1 MQMNRFARKLNN
13 KSGNSIM
20 MALLLLLVATV
31 VSIVIVTVALTSTMH
46 VDDNRTSQQEY
57 LACVSAA
64 EMLRDGLA
72 GSTYTYEEKS
82 GEYPYLNK
90 EYVDEEYTNIWGE
103 TKTRSVLKEVT
114 KKETYNPEPTSKTT
128 ATNDNLKNFVTKVS
142 EAIRDGSSWITT
154 SGTFKVSQTDID
166 ANNPVEA
173 YWKITQS
180 SDRKFYLKVKLSYKQ
195 SEESDG
201 YRMTLVI
208 PITVTTNSED
218 TEGLLCQLTIDDVK
232 KLYKEG
238 VTDSYYGDITYKSV
252 HRKTETYTKKK
263 YGSTK
268 TYTKIKESDD
278 ESAKV
283 IHEDFKVTT
292 KTTTVSWGV
301 TSDADLKISKG
312 WDAYDK

>member
-72 GSTYTYEEKS
+72 GSTYTYTVKSGTFTYKDYVRKSSSKGNKYEEK
-82 GEYPYLNK
+82 
-90 EYVDEEYTNIWGE
+90 EYTEETGTITTPE
-103 TKTRSVLKEVT
+103 TK
-114 KKETYNPEPTSKTT
+114 
-128 ATNDNLKNFVTKVS
+128 ATNDNLNNFVTKVS
-142 EAIRDGSSWITT
+142 EAIRDESSWITT

-173 YWKITQS
+173 YWKITK
-180 SDRKFYLKVKLSYKQ
+180 SDNTKFYLKIKLSYKQ
-195 SEESDG
+195 NDESDG
-201 YRMTLVI
+201 YRMTMKI
-208 PITVTTNSED
+208 PITVKKDTPDFPDELIECKLLTT
-218 TEGLLCQLTIDDVK
+218 DVK
-232 KLYKEG
+232 KLYSDAYKKE
-238 VTDSYYGDITYKSV
+238 
-252 HRKTETYTKKK
+252 HRN
-263 YGSTK
+263 
-268 TYTKIKESDD
+268 
-278 ESAKV
+278 
-283 IHEDFKVTT
+283 VTT
-292 KTTTVSWGV
+292 TYGRYTWEEIDYNSSKSHSFKMTGTVTTVSWGV

>member
-72 GSTYTYEEKS
+72 GSTYTYTVKS
-82 GEYPYLNK
+82 GTFKYKDKVYNWDKRVYE
-90 EYVDEEYTNIWGE
+90 EEEYNESYG
-103 TKTRSVLKEVT
+103 
-114 KKETYNPEPTSKTT
+114 PKTT
-128 ATNDNLKNFVTKVS
+128 KDTNATNKKLNNFVTKVS

-180 SDRKFYLKVKLSYKQ
+180 SDTKFYLKIKLSYKENDE
-195 SEESDG
+195 SEG
-201 YRMTLVI
+201 YRMTMKI
-208 PITVTTNSED
+208 PITVGTGTPNFPNE
-218 TEGLLCQLTIDDVK
+218 EIVCQLENSDVRSMYWKDD
-232 KLYKEG
+232 
-238 VTDSYYGDITYKSV
+238 TYKKE
-252 HRKTETYTKKK
+252 HRNVYTSGWDK
-263 YGSTK
+263 GSINYNSSK
-268 TYTKIKESDD
+268 NHSFKITGT
-278 ESAKV
+278 V
-283 IHEDFKVTT
+283 
-292 KTTTVSWGV
+292 TTVSWGV
-301 TSDADLKISKG
+301 TSDSDLKISKG

>member
-82 GEYPYLNK
+82 GECTFPDKVEKFATGTYPWGGTYKYSLGYEEDEDAVK
-90 EYVDEEYTNIWGE
+90 EEYH
-103 TKTRSVLKEVT
+103 
-114 KKETYNPEPTSKTT
+114 PDPTSKTE

-154 SGTFKVSQTDID
+154 SGTFKVSQKDID
-166 ANNPVEA
+166 ADKPVEA
-173 YWKITQS
+173 YWKITKS
-180 SDRKFYLKVKLSYKQ
+180 SESKFYLKVKLSYKQ

-208 PITVTTNSED
+208 PITKMTNSENA
-218 TEGLLCQLTIDDVK
+218 TGLYCQLDIDDVK
-232 KLYKEG
+232 KLYEEG
-238 VTDSYYGDITYKSV
+238 VTDSYNGDITYKSV
-252 HRKTETYTKKK
+252 HRKTTEYTRKR
-263 YGSTK
+263 K
-268 TYTKIKESDD
+268 TYTKIIESNE

-283 IHEDFKVTT
+283 FHDDFKYTT
-292 KTTTVSWGV
+292 TTTTVGWGE
-301 TSDADLKISKG
+301 TSASDLKISKG